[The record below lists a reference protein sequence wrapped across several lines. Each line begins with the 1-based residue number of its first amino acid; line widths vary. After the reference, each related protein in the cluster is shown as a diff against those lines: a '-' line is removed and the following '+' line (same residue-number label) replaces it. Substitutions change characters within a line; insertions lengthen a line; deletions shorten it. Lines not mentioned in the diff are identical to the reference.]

1 MNYLPRLALGI
12 GLVSLAGSLFAQHGH
27 LNSGALGQNQGD
39 ALQFLNGAAF
49 AADSG
54 YTKVL
59 NGTTT
64 GTYAGYY
71 EGGITPT
78 AVHALSGTDS
88 QGIPYVADPRAA
100 APGSFLQMSIV
111 SVSGPEGGSFQFWE
125 GGATVPTF
133 SYASGYAA
141 TTPDLFFALSD
152 ASAGAGTVGGDPY
165 GHLHGRRFTT
175 TTPGEYLVGF
185 QLFDTSAN
193 GAGGGPIHTSSEVLT
208 ISFTAVPEPTVWAL
222 GAAGLAVLGLLVRRR
237 G

>member
-1 MNYLPRLALGI
+1 MNYLHCLALGT
-12 GLVSLAGSLFAQHGH
+12 GLVSLAGSLCAQHGH

-39 ALQFLNGAAF
+39 ALQFVNGADF

-71 EGGITPT
+71 EGAITLT

-88 QGIPYVADPRAA
+88 QGIPYVADPRASA
-100 APGSFLQMSIV
+100 LGSFLQTGIV
-111 SVSGPEGGSFQFWE
+111 SVTGPDGGSFQFWE
-125 GGATVPTF
+125 GGATAPTF

-141 TTPDLFFALSD
+141 ATPDLFALSD
-152 ASAGAGTVGGDPY
+152 ASAGAGTPGGDPY

-175 TTPGEYLVGF
+175 TTPGEYRVGF

-193 GAGGGPIHTSSEVLT
+193 GVGGGPIHTSSEVLT
-208 ISFTAVPEPTVWAL
+208 ISFTAVPEPAVWAL
-222 GAAGLAVLGLLVRRR
+222 GAAGLAVLGLWVRRR
-237 G
+237 S